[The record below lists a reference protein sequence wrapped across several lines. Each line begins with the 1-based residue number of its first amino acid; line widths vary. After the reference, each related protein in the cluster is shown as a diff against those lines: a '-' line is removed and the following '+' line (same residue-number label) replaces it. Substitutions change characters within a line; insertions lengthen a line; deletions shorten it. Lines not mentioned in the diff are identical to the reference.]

1 MYKNNKIIEEQVV
14 WLTLALKGVKLKKHE
29 DLAFSIGEEVLV
41 KMKQTSSEYWPIKLL
56 EELSREL
63 IHFKNGEREADRLAA
78 KYGKKIR
85 KKL

>member
-1 MYKNNKIIEEQVV
+1 M
-14 WLTLALKGVKLKKHE
+14 KLKKHE
-29 DLAFSIGEEVLV
+29 DLGFSIGKEVLV
-41 KMKQTSSEYWPIKLL
+41 KMRQTSSEYWPIKLL
-56 EELSREL
+56 EELSEEL